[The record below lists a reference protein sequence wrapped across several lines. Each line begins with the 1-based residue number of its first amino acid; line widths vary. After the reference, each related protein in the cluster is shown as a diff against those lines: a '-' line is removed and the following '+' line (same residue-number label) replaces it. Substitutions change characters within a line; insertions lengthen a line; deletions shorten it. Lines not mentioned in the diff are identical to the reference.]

1 MAKKEFDS
9 ITGKL
14 KPDYPKKPIPSH
26 LEEVD
31 MPAKPDINKAV
42 KLGWSDIWNVIKA
55 IFRNES
61 LRQLEG
67 SPGLVTAIL
76 GIRYIIYLIVGVIAL
91 VGIVWAF
98 KSIL

>member
-1 MAKKEFDS
+1 MAKKEFDN

-14 KPDYPKKPIPSH
+14 KPDYPKRPTPSH
-26 LEEVD
+26 LEEVGK
-31 MPAKPDINKAV
+31 PAKPDINKTA
-42 KLGWSDIWNVIKA
+42 KLGLGDWWNVIKA

-67 SPGLVTAIL
+67 SPGLVGAAL
-76 GIRYIIYLIVGVIAL
+76 GLRYTLYLIVIVIVLVGVI
-91 VGIVWAF
+91 WAF